1 MRRSISCLA
10 LAFAPF
16 LFFACSESSTDAP
29 SGLPSTVRNLS
40 VLHTLDC
47 NESYVDSIVK
57 VEDGHL
63 KFVCDGEKW
72 VSLQKGKNSES
83 SSSSEGDDNSSGRD
97 YSSSTEDYYSSA
109 RAPSSSSTV
118 EEYSSGETEH
128 YSSDAPHSS
137 SSISSSSISAYTR
150 YPDSTEKPPF
160 ESHLVTWDETFYG
173 SEFDEATGILTDLRD
188 NNQYRTMTVG
198 SCTWTIDN
206 LRFSDSTMAPSL
218 IGRTYCDSTGKECKY
233 TWGAAMDSVN
243 TGCGYDNVCDGNRH
257 WKGICPHGWHIPTKK
272 DLDNL
277 FLALPAGLAYET
289 LLNEYD
295 FWESL
300 PDTSQY
306 VISGIWFAE
315 SYNGSKQAKL
325 LSHRRAN
332 GSEHESYSYW
342 LSDTYKSARIN
353 VRCVKD

>member
-1 MRRSISCLA
+1 MRHPISWFAGA
-10 LAFAPF
+10 LAPF
-16 LFFACSESSTDAP
+16 LFIACSESSTDAP
-29 SGLPSTVRNLS
+29 SGLPSMVRNLA

-47 NESYVDSIVK
+47 NESYADSIVK

-72 VSLQKGKNSES
+72 VSLQKSTES
-83 SSSSEGDDNSSGRD
+83 SSSSESDNNSSERE
-97 YSSSTEDYYSSA
+97 YSSSSTEDYYSSA
-109 RAPSSSSTV
+109 ATQSSSSRD
-118 EEYSSGETEH
+118 EQYSSGEDWF

-206 LRFSDSTMAPSL
+206 IRFSDSTMAPSL

-233 TWGAAMDSVN
+233 TWAAAMDSVN

-257 WKGICPHGWHIPTKK
+257 WKGICPHGWHIPTEK

-289 LLNEYD
+289 LLN
-295 FWESL
+295 
-300 PDTSQY
+300 DTSSY

-315 SYNGSKQAKL
+315 SYNGSKHAKL

-332 GSEHESYSYW
+332 SSEHESCSYW
-342 LSDTYKSARIN
+342 LSDSYKSARIN

>member
-1 MRRSISCLA
+1 VRLGLA
-10 LAFAPF
+10 A
-16 LFFACSESSTDAP
+16 
-29 SGLPSTVRNLS
+29 N
-40 VLHTLDC
+40 
-47 NESYVDSIVK
+47 
-57 VEDGHL
+57 
-63 KFVCDGEKW
+63 
-72 VSLQKGKNSES
+72 
-83 SSSSEGDDNSSGRD
+83 
-97 YSSSTEDYYSSA
+97 
-109 RAPSSSSTV
+109 
-118 EEYSSGETEH
+118 
-128 YSSDAPHSS
+128 
-137 SSISSSSISAYTR
+137 ISAST
-150 YPDSTEKPPF
+150 PD
-160 ESHLVTWDETFYG
+160 
-173 SEFDEATGILTDLRD
+173 
-188 NNQYRTMTVG
+188 
-198 SCTWTIDN
+198 
-206 LRFSDSTMAPSL
+206 
-218 IGRTYCDSTGKECKY
+218 

-332 GSEHESYSYW
+332 SSEHESCSYW
-342 LSDTYKSARIN
+342 LSDTYKSTHIN

>member
-1 MRRSISCLA
+1 MRRSTSCLA
-10 LAFAPF
+10 LALAPF
-16 LFFACSESSTDAP
+16 FFFACSESSTDAP

-109 RAPSSSSTV
+109 RAQSSSSRD
-118 EEYSSGETEH
+118 EEYSSGEMML

-137 SSISSSSISAYTR
+137 SSVSSSSISAYTR

-173 SEFDEATGILTDLRD
+173 SEFDKATGILTDLRD

-206 LRFSDSTMAPSL
+206 LRFSDSIMVPSL
-218 IGRTYCDSTGKECKY
+218 KGHIYCDSIKNKCRY
-233 TWGAAMDSVN
+233 SWSAAMDSVN
-243 TGCGYDNVCDGNRH
+243 TGCGNKMVCDDNRH
-257 WKGICPHGWHIPTKK
+257 WKGICPYGWHIPTER
-272 DLDNL
+272 DLTDLLN
-277 FLALPAGLAYET
+277 ALPTGSAYET
-289 LLNEYD
+289 LMNEYE
-295 FWESL
+295 FWGPS
-300 PDTSQY
+300 PDTSRNL
-306 VISGIWFAE
+306 ISGIWFSTNSSE
-315 SYNGSKQAKL
+315 EAKL
-325 LSHRRAN
+325 LSHRTAKLER
-332 GSEHESYSYW
+332 EHEFYYYW
-342 LSDTYKSARIN
+342 LRDTYKSAN
-353 VRCVKD
+353 VDVRCVKD